1 MYVILGATGNT
12 GTVVANKLL
21 HEGKKVRVVGR
32 DVKKLAPLQKL
43 GAEPIVG
50 DLLEPGTLKDALAG
64 AEAIYAVTPPNMT
77 SKDYRAYQDQVT
89 EAVAG
94 AIESAGIKYVVTLS
108 SIGADK
114 AERTGPVAGLHA
126 MEERFNRIPDANIL
140 HLRPAY
146 FMENF
151 MPQVGVIQNFGMMA
165 GPLRGDLR
173 IPMIATRDIGTVA
186 AAALLALDFQGKHT
200 RELHGQRDL
209 SYAEAA
215 KIIGSAIGRPALGY
229 MQLPGEQV
237 LQAMTGM
244 GMSKSVATLLI
255 EMTDSLN
262 NGYMAALEPRT
273 PSNTTPTTFE
283 SFTQDSFAPAFRAR
297 AANA

>member
-12 GTVVANKLL
+12 GAVVANKLL
-21 HEGKKVRVVGR
+21 HEDKKVRVVGR

-50 DLLEPGTLKDALAG
+50 DLLEPGTLSDAFAG
-64 AEAIYAVTPPNMT
+64 AEAVYWMMPPNMA

-89 EAVAG
+89 ETTAS
-94 AIESAGIKYVVTLS
+94 AIESAKIKYVVTLS

-114 AERTGPVAGLHA
+114 AEKTGPVAGLHA
-126 MEERFNRIPDANIL
+126 MEERFNRIPDTNIL

-151 MPQVGVIQNFGMMA
+151 MPQISIIQNFGMMA
-165 GPLRGDLR
+165 GPLRGDLKL
-173 IPMIATRDIGTVA
+173 PMVATKDIGASA
-186 AAALLALDFQGKHT
+186 ADALLALDFRGKQT
-200 RELHGQRDL
+200 RELLGQRDL
-209 SYAEAA
+209 SYGEAA

-229 MQLPGEQV
+229 VQLPPEQI

-244 GMSKSVATLLI
+244 GMSKNVATLLV
-255 EMTDSLN
+255 EMSDSLN
-262 NGYMAALEPRT
+262 NGYMVPLEPRT
-273 PSNTTPTTFE
+273 PANTTPTTFE
-283 SFTQDSFAPAFRAR
+283 SFAQDSFAPAFRAR